1 MTINSTS
8 LTAIPPVAGPRA
20 APVFQRTRIL
30 RLPRSPKVIAGLVI
44 MAPFAV
50 LAIIGRWISPYSP
63 NATDQQNWVQHVLV
77 PGTGPGTAF
86 PANYYPLPLPP
97 SAAHWLGTTVFAQ
110 DVWSQVLAST
120 QATLFVGLLA
130 AAIATVLS
138 VLFGVTA
145 GYLGGGADEGL
156 SLVANVFL
164 AIPGLPLLIVLADY
178 VPSAGSSALLVATI
192 IAVTTWAYTART
204 LRAQT
209 LSLRNRDFV
218 EAARVSGE
226 SRLRIILVEVLPNL
240 IPILAASFLFTTLSA
255 IGAYVALA
263 FLGLAGSPT
272 SSPPG
277 LWNWG
282 EMLREGFANNAVRG
296 GWWWWWAPPGLC
308 VAFLGTGLALLN
320 FGIDE
325 FINPRLRAAGLSR
338 RTARQAGI
346 SLRPKLGMTPVA
358 RPSARP
364 PANRPLPEGS
374 HGRQGRGISR
384 VGTGGAAEPVLEIR
398 GLSVDYGYGDE
409 AVHAVVDCDLVLRRG
424 QVLGLAGESG
434 SGKTTLALAAIRLL
448 RAPALITAGEVLFHS
463 RPTSGD
469 GPVGTVD
476 LMSATEDQLR
486 EMRWS
491 EIAVVLQSSLNALNP
506 VITIGAQ
513 FDDLLRVHRPDLSAP
528 ARWARSGELLDMVGM
543 NADRLRSYPH
553 ELSGGM
559 RQRAMIAMA
568 IALEPQVMILDEPTT
583 ALDVVTQ
590 REILEELIGLR
601 DRIGFATLFITH
613 DLSLLVELADEIAV
627 MYAGRLMERAPA
639 ASLFHAPRLPYTYG
653 LLHCFPPMHGVRVP
667 MEGLPGSPPDMRD
680 LPPGC
685 AFHPRCPWAIQRCR
699 QEVPRLLPVDGS
711 AREVAC
717 WLHRG
722 GATVPPELARPDPV
736 SIRPN
741 GAKSITF
748 PPPQGEGRVGVR

>member
-1 MTINSTS
+1 MTIDSIT
-8 LTAIPPVAGPRA
+8 LTKAPAAGP
-20 APVFQRTRIL
+20 APKPIASKAGVL

-44 MAPFAV
+44 LAPFAV
-50 LAIIGRWISPYSP
+50 VAVIGRWISPYSP
-63 NATDQQNWVQHVLV
+63 NATDPTNWVQHVLV
-77 PGTGPGTAF
+77 PGTGPGTGS

-110 DVWSQVLAST
+110 DVVSQVLAST

-138 VLFGVTA
+138 IVFGVTA
-145 GYLGGGADEGL
+145 GYFGGTTDDAL
-156 SLVANVFL
+156 SLISNVFL

-178 VPSAGSSALLVATI
+178 VPSAGSSILLVAFI
-192 IAVTTWAYTART
+192 IALTAWAYSSRV

-226 SRLRIILVEVLPNL
+226 GRFRIILVEILPNL
-240 IPILAASFLFTTLSA
+240 IPIVAASFLFTTLYA
-255 IGAYVALA
+255 IYAYVAIS
-263 FLGLAGSPT
+263 FLGLGGSPT
-272 SSPPG
+272 SYPPG

-282 EMLREGFANNAVRG
+282 EMLREGFANNAIRG
-296 GWWWWWAPPGLC
+296 GWWWWWAPPGVC
-308 VAFLGTGLALLN
+308 VALLGTGLALVN

-325 FINPRLRAAGLSR
+325 FINPRLRVAGLTRKVAR
-338 RTARQAGI
+338 RAGI
-346 SLRPKLGMTPVA
+346 RSRATLGMTPVVSSRA
-358 RPSARP
+358 AA
-364 PANRPLPEGS
+364 PAAADRTQP
-374 HGRQGRGISR
+374 
-384 VGTGGAAEPVLEIR
+384 GGEPVLEIH
-398 GLSVDYGYGDE
+398 GLCVDYGYGAD
-409 AVHAVVDCDLVLRRG
+409 AVQAVMDCDLVLRRG

-448 RAPALITAGEVLFHS
+448 RAPALITGGQVLFHS
-463 RPTSGD
+463 RPNSGD
-469 GPVGTVD
+469 GPQGTID
-476 LMSATEDQLR
+476 MLAAGPETLR
-486 EMRWS
+486 AVRWS
-491 EIAVVLQSSLNALNP
+491 EISVVLQSALNALNP

-513 FDDLLRVHRPDLSAP
+513 FDDLLRAHRRHLSRS
-528 ARWARSGELLDMVGM
+528 ARRERAGELVGLVGI

-568 IALEPQVMILDEPTT
+568 LALEPQVMILDEPTT

-601 DRIGFATLFITH
+601 DRLGFAALFITH

-627 MYAGRLMERAPA
+627 MYAGRVMERAPA
-639 ASLFHAPRLPYTYG
+639 ASLFNAPRLPYTHG
-653 LLHCFPPMHGVRVP
+653 LIHCFPPMHGKRAR
-667 MEGLPGSPPDMRD
+667 MEGIPGSPPDLRD
-680 LPPGC
+680 LPQGC
-685 AFHPRCPWAIQRCR
+685 AFHPRCEWAMDRCR
-699 QEVPRLLPVDGS
+699 HDTPHLAPLNGS

-722 GATVPPELARPDPV
+722 GAKVPAQLALPDPATV
-736 SIRPN
+736 EV
-741 GAKSITF
+741 GA
-748 PPPQGEGRVGVR
+748 R

>member
-8 LTAIPPVAGPRA
+8 LTTVSPGAGPSVE
-20 APVFQRTRIL
+20 PVFHRARIL
-30 RLPRSPKVIAGLVI
+30 RLPRSPQVLVGLVI
-44 MAPFAV
+44 MAVFGV
-50 LAIIGRWISPYSP
+50 LAIIGRWIAPYSP
-63 NATDQQNWVQHVLV
+63 NATDEKNWVQHVLV
-77 PGTGPGTAF
+77 PGTGPDTGF

-110 DVWSQVLAST
+110 DAWSQLLAST

-138 VLFGVTA
+138 VLIGVSA
-145 GYLGGGADEGL
+145 GYLGGAADEGL

-164 AIPGLPLLIVLADY
+164 AIPGLPLLIVIADY
-178 VPSAGSSALLVATI
+178 VPAAGSSILLVAAI

-226 SRLRIILVEVLPNL
+226 GRSRIILVEVLPNL
-240 IPILAASFLFTTLSA
+240 IPIVAASFLFTTLAA
-255 IGAYVALA
+255 IGAYVVIA
-263 FLGLAGSPT
+263 FLGLAGAPT

-282 EMLREGFANNAVRG
+282 EMLREGFANNAVRS
-296 GWWWWWAPPGLC
+296 GWWWWWAPPGLLI
-308 VAFLGTGLALLN
+308 ALLGTGLALLN

-338 RTARQAGI
+338 KAARKAGV
-346 SLRPKLGMTPVA
+346 SRRPKFGMTPVVLG
-358 RPSARP
+358 RPTGVKRAVRP
-364 PANRPLPEGS
+364 ADD
-374 HGRQGRGISR
+374 Q
-384 VGTGGAAEPVLEIR
+384 AEPVLEIR
-398 GLSVDYGYGDE
+398 GLSVDYGYGDD
-409 AVHAVVDCDLVLRRG
+409 AVHAVVNCSLTLRRG
-424 QVLGLAGESG
+424 RVLGLAGESG
-434 SGKTTLALAAIRLL
+434 SGKTTLALAALRLL

-463 RPTSGD
+463 KPISED
-469 GPVGTVD
+469 GPVGTID
-476 LMSATEDQLR
+476 LLAAGEDDLR
-486 EMRWS
+486 AVRWS

-513 FDDLLRVHRPDLSAP
+513 FDDLFRVHRPRLSAME
-528 ARWARSGELLDMVGM
+528 RRARSVELFDMVGIS
-543 NADRLRSYPH
+543 AERLRSYPH

-568 IALEPQVMILDEPTT
+568 IALEPQVIILDEPTT

-590 REILEELIGLR
+590 REIIEELIGLR

-613 DLSLLVELADEIAV
+613 DLSLLVELADEIDV

-639 ASLFHAPRLPYTYG
+639 ASLFRAPRLPYTHG
-653 LLHCFPPMHGVRVP
+653 LLHCFPPLHGPRIA
-667 MEGLPGSPPDMRD
+667 MEGIPGSPPDLRD
-680 LPPGC
+680 LPSGC
-685 AFHPRCPWAIQRCR
+685 PFNPRCRWAMPKCR
-699 QEVPRLLPVDGS
+699 QELPRMEPLNGD

-717 WLHRG
+717 WLHRD
-722 GATVPPELARPDPV
+722 GAKVPAELALPEPV
-736 SIRPN
+736 
-741 GAKSITF
+741 
-748 PPPQGEGRVGVR
+748 PQGVGR

>member
-1 MTINSTS
+1 
-8 LTAIPPVAGPRA
+8 
-20 APVFQRTRIL
+20 
-30 RLPRSPKVIAGLVI
+30 
-44 MAPFAV
+44 
-50 LAIIGRWISPYSP
+50 
-63 NATDQQNWVQHVLV
+63 
-77 PGTGPGTAF
+77 
-86 PANYYPLPLPP
+86 
-97 SAAHWLGTTVFAQ
+97 
-110 DVWSQVLAST
+110 
-120 QATLFVGLLA
+120 
-130 AAIATVLS
+130 
-138 VLFGVTA
+138 
-145 GYLGGGADEGL
+145 
-156 SLVANVFL
+156 
-164 AIPGLPLLIVLADY
+164 
-178 VPSAGSSALLVATI
+178 
-192 IAVTTWAYTART
+192 
-204 LRAQT
+204 
-209 LSLRNRDFV
+209 
-218 EAARVSGE
+218 
-226 SRLRIILVEVLPNL
+226 
-240 IPILAASFLFTTLSA
+240 
-255 IGAYVALA
+255 
-263 FLGLAGSPT
+263 
-272 SSPPG
+272 
-277 LWNWG
+277 
-282 EMLREGFANNAVRG
+282 MLREGFANNAVRG
-296 GWWWWWAPPGLC
+296 GWWWWWAPPGIC
-308 VAFLGTGLALLN
+308 VALLGTGLALLN

-338 RTARQAGI
+338 QTARKAGI

-358 RPSARP
+358 RQAARP
-364 PANRPLPEGS
+364 PANRPLPS
-374 HGRQGRGISR
+374 GRGR
-384 VGTGGAAEPVLEIR
+384 GAVAEPALEIH
-398 GLSVDYGYGDE
+398 GLSVDYGYGDDV
-409 AVHAVVDCDLVLRRG
+409 VHAVVDCDLVLRRG

-463 RPTSGD
+463 RPISGD
-469 GPVGTVD
+469 GPVGTID
-476 LMSATEDQLR
+476 LLTATEDQLR
-486 EMRWS
+486 AVRWS

-513 FDDLLRVHRPDLSAP
+513 FDDLLQVHRPHLSTSE
-528 ARWARSGELLDMVGM
+528 RWTRAGELLGMVGM

-653 LLHCFPPMHGVRVP
+653 LLHCFPPMHGAQVA
-667 MEGLPGSPPDMRD
+667 MEGLPGSPPDMRR
-680 LPPGC
+680 LPSGC
-685 AFHPRCPWAIQRCR
+685 AFHPRCPWALPQCS
-699 QEVPRLLPVDGS
+699 QEIPRLALVNGS

-717 WLHRG
+717 WLHIG

-741 GAKSITF
+741 RARSMTSPPPQGEGKSMTS

>member
-1 MTINSTS
+1 MTIDSTT
-8 LTAIPPVAGPRA
+8 LTATTPGAGPTA
-20 APVFQRTRIL
+20 QPIFHRTRIL
-30 RLPRSPKVIAGLVI
+30 RLPRSPKVLVGLVI
-44 MAPFAV
+44 MAVFGVIAV
-50 LAIIGRWISPYSP
+50 IGRWIAPYSP
-63 NATDQQNWVQHVLV
+63 NQTDEKNWVQHVLV
-77 PGTGPGTAF
+77 PGTGPGTDI
-86 PANYYPLPLPP
+86 PANFYPLPLPP

-110 DVWSQVLAST
+110 DAWSQLLSST

-138 VLFGVTA
+138 ILIGVSA

-164 AIPGLPLLIVLADY
+164 AIPGLPLLIVIASY
-178 VPSAGSSALLVATI
+178 VPSAGSSIVLVAAI
-192 IAVTTWAYTART
+192 IAVTSWAYSART

-226 SRLRIILVEVLPNL
+226 RPSRIILVEVLPNL
-240 IPILAASFLFTTLSA
+240 IPIVAASFLFTSLSA
-255 IGAYVALA
+255 IGAYVVIA

-282 EMLREGFANNAVRG
+282 EMLREGFANNAVRS
-296 GWWWWWAPPGLC
+296 GWWWWWAPPGIFIA
-308 VAFLGTGLALLN
+308 VLGTGLALLN

-325 FINPRLRAAGLSR
+325 FINPRLRAAGLTR
-338 RTARQAGI
+338 KAARKAGI
-346 SLRPKLGMTPVA
+346 SVRPKLGMTQVIRE
-358 RPSARP
+358 RPKATS
-364 PANRPLPEGS
+364 LS
-374 HGRQGRGISR
+374 HPSD
-384 VGTGGAAEPVLEIR
+384 AVLEIR

-409 AVHAVVDCDLVLRRG
+409 AVHAVVDCNLVLRRG
-424 QVLGLAGESG
+424 RVLGLAGESG
-434 SGKTTLALAAIRLL
+434 SGKSTLALAAIRLL
-448 RAPALITAGEVLFHS
+448 RAPAVITAGEVLFHS
-463 RPTSGD
+463 KPISGD
-469 GPVGTVD
+469 GPTGTID
-476 LMSATEDQLR
+476 LLAADDDELR
-486 EMRWS
+486 AIRWS

-513 FDDLLRVHRPDLSAP
+513 FDDLLRVHRPHLSA
-528 ARWARSGELLDMVGM
+528 AERWARSVELFDMVGI
-543 NADRLRSYPH
+543 NAERLRSYPH

-590 REILEELIGLR
+590 REIIEELVGLR

-613 DLSLLVELADEIAV
+613 DLSLLVELADEIDV

-639 ASLFHAPRLPYTYG
+639 AALFRAPRLPYTHG
-653 LLHCFPPMHGVRVP
+653 LLHCFPPLHGPRVA
-667 MEGLPGSPPDMRD
+667 MEGIPGSPPDLRD
-680 LPPGC
+680 LPTGC
-685 AFHPRCPWAIQRCR
+685 PFNPRCKWAMPKCR
-699 QEVPRLLPVDGS
+699 QELPRMAPINGD

-717 WLHRG
+717 WLHRD
-722 GATVPPELARPDPV
+722 GANVPAELALADPV
-736 SIRPN
+736 
-741 GAKSITF
+741 G
-748 PPPQGEGRVGVR
+748 VGT

>member
-1 MTINSTS
+1 VTINSTS
-8 LTAIPPVAGPRA
+8 LAGIPPVAGPSAELVFRRA
-20 APVFQRTRIL
+20 RTL
-30 RLPRSPKVIAGLVI
+30 SVPRSPKVIAGAVI
-44 MAPFAV
+44 IAFFTL
-50 LAIIGRWISPYSP
+50 LALIGRWIAPYSP
-63 NATDQQNWVQHVLV
+63 NATDEKNWVQHVLV
-77 PGTGPGTAF
+77 PGTGTGTAF

-110 DVWSQVLAST
+110 DAWSQLLVAT

-130 AAIATVLS
+130 GAIATVLS

-145 GYLGGGADEGL
+145 GYVGGRTDEGL

-178 VPSAGSSALLVATI
+178 MPSAGSSVLLVAAI
-192 IAVTTWAYTART
+192 IAITTWAYTSRT

-226 SRLRIILVEVLPNL
+226 GRARIMLAEVLPNL
-240 IPILAASFLFTTLSA
+240 IPIVAASFLFTALAA
-255 IGAYVALA
+255 IGAYVAIA

-296 GWWWWWAPPGLC
+296 GWWWWWAPPGICIAL
-308 VAFLGTGLALLN
+308 LGTGLALLN

-325 FINPRLRAAGLSR
+325 FINPRLRATGLSR
-338 RTARQAGI
+338 RSAKKAGI

-358 RPSARP
+358 RHEPVTAMPDRSAMAPTPS
-364 PANRPLPEGS
+364 
-374 HGRQGRGISR
+374 RQRQA
-384 VGTGGAAEPVLEIR
+384 VEPVLEIR

-409 AVHAVVDCDLVLRRG
+409 AVHAVVDCDLALRRG

-448 RAPALITAGEVLFHS
+448 RAPAVITAGEVLFHS
-463 RPTSGD
+463 NPISGD
-469 GPVGTVD
+469 GMAGTVD
-476 LMSATEDQLR
+476 MLSATDEQLR
-486 EMRWS
+486 AIRWS

-513 FDDLLRVHRPDLSAP
+513 FDDLLLVHRPNLSRS
-528 ARWARSGELLDMVGM
+528 ARWTRAGELLDMVGM

-590 REILEELIGLR
+590 REILEELTGLR

-639 ASLFHAPRLPYTYG
+639 ASLFHAPRLPYTHA
-653 LLHCFPPMHGVRVP
+653 LLHSFPPMHGPRVP
-667 MEGLPGSPPDMRD
+667 MVGLKGSPPDMRD
-680 LPPGC
+680 LPGGC
-685 AFHPRCPWAIQRCR
+685 AFHPRCSWAMPRCH
-699 QEVPRLLPVDGS
+699 QEIPKLAPLDGS

-717 WLHRG
+717 WLHRDD
-722 GATVPPELARPDPV
+722 AIVPAELALPEP
-736 SIRPN
+736 
-741 GAKSITF
+741 
-748 PPPQGEGRVGVR
+748 GVMKVRAQ

>member
-8 LTAIPPVAGPRA
+8 LTVIPPVAGPTPELVLR
-20 APVFQRTRIL
+20 RTRIL

-44 MAPFAV
+44 LVLFGL
-50 LAIIGRWISPYSP
+50 LAIIGRWIAPYSP
-63 NATDQQNWVQHVLV
+63 NATDQQHWVQHVLV
-77 PGTGPGTAF
+77 PGTGAATGF
-86 PANYYPLPLPP
+86 PASYYPLPLPP

-110 DVWSQVLAST
+110 DVWSQLLAAT
-120 QATLFVGLLA
+120 QATVVVGLLA

-156 SLVANVFL
+156 SLIANVFL

-178 VPSAGSSALLVATI
+178 VPSAGSSVVLVASI
-192 IAVTTWAYTART
+192 IAVTTWAYTSRT

-218 EAARVSGE
+218 EASRVMGE
-226 SRLRIILVEVLPNL
+226 GRLRIILVEVLPNL
-240 IPILAASFLFTTLSA
+240 VPIVAASFLFTALSA
-255 IGAYVALA
+255 IGAYVAIA

-308 VAFLGTGLALLN
+308 IALLGTGLALLN

-325 FINPRLRAAGLSR
+325 FINPRLRTAGLSR
-338 RTARQAGI
+338 KTARKAGI
-346 SLRPKLGMTPVA
+346 GTRPKLGMTPVA
-358 RPSARP
+358 HHP
-364 PANRPLPEGS
+364 PVAVASVRTVAEA
-374 HGRQGRGISR
+374 SR
-384 VGTGGAAEPVLEIR
+384 LRDTAEPVLEIR
-398 GLSVDYGYGDE
+398 GLSVDYGYDEE

-448 RAPALITAGEVLFHS
+448 RAPALISAGQVLFHS
-463 RPTSGD
+463 KPISGD
-469 GPVGTVD
+469 GPAGTID
-476 LMSATEDQLR
+476 MLSATDDQLR
-486 EMRWS
+486 AIRWS

-513 FDDLLRVHRPDLSAP
+513 FDDLLRVHRPALSES
-528 ARWARSGELLDMVGM
+528 ARWARSGALLDMVGM

-590 REILEELIGLR
+590 REILQELIGLR

-639 ASLFHAPRLPYTYG
+639 TSLFHAPRLPYTYA
-653 LLHCFPPMHGVRVP
+653 LLHCFPPMHGPRVP
-667 MEGLPGSPPDMRD
+667 MEGLKGSPPDMRD

-685 AFHPRCPWAIQRCR
+685 AFHPRCQWALPRCR
-699 QEVPRLLPVDGS
+699 QEVPRLAPLNGS
-711 AREVAC
+711 PREVAC
-717 WLHRG
+717 WLHREG
-722 GATVPPELARPDPV
+722 TTVPPELAQPEPASMRPR
-736 SIRPN
+736 RPE
-741 GAKSITF
+741 T
-748 PPPQGEGRVGVR
+748 VGQAGGT

>member
-1 MTINSTS
+1 MTIASTS
-8 LTAIPPVAGPRA
+8 PLAAPGAGPGAQPIFHRS
-20 APVFQRTRIL
+20 RIL
-30 RLPRSPKVIAGLVI
+30 RLPRSPKVLVGLVI
-44 MAPFAV
+44 LGVFAV
-50 LAIIGRWISPYSP
+50 LAVLGRWMAPYNP
-63 NATDQQNWVQHVLV
+63 NTTDEKNWVQHVLV
-77 PGTGPGTAF
+77 PGTGPGTGI
-86 PANYYPLPLPP
+86 PANFYPLPLSP

-110 DVWSQVLAST
+110 DAWSQLLTST

-138 VLFGVTA
+138 ILIGVSA

-164 AIPGLPLLIVLADY
+164 AIPGLPLLIVIASY
-178 VPSAGSSALLVATI
+178 VPAAGSSIVLVAAI
-192 IAVTTWAYTART
+192 IAVTNWAYTART

-226 SRLRIILVEVLPNL
+226 GRSRIILVEVLPNL
-240 IPILAASFLFTTLSA
+240 IPIVAASFLFTSLSA
-255 IGAYVALA
+255 IGAYVVIA

-272 SSPPG
+272 SYPPG

-282 EMLREGFANNAVRG
+282 EMLREGFANNALRS
-296 GWWWWWAPPGLC
+296 GWWWWWAPPGILI
-308 VAFLGTGLALLN
+308 ALLGTGLALLN

-338 RTARQAGI
+338 KAASKAGV
-346 SLRPKLGMTPVA
+346 SRRPKLGMTPVVRD
-358 RPSARP
+358 RPH
-364 PANRPLPEGS
+364 PAPLRGADLPTSGEG
-374 HGRQGRGISR
+374 
-384 VGTGGAAEPVLEIR
+384 EPVLEIR
-398 GLSVDYGYGDE
+398 GLSIDYGYGED
-409 AVHAVVDCDLVLRRG
+409 AIHAVVDCDLTLRRG
-424 QVLGLAGESG
+424 RVLGLAGESG

-448 RAPALITAGEVLFHS
+448 RAPAVITAGEVLFHS
-463 RPTSGD
+463 KPISGD
-469 GPVGTVD
+469 GPVGTID
-476 LMSATEDQLR
+476 LLAAGDDDLR
-486 EMRWS
+486 AIRWS

-513 FDDLLRVHRPDLSAP
+513 FDDLLRVHRPHLSA
-528 ARWARSGELLDMVGM
+528 AERRARSVELFAMVGI
-543 NADRLRSYPH
+543 NAERLRSYPH

-590 REILEELIGLR
+590 REIIEELIGLR

-613 DLSLLVELADEIAV
+613 DLSLLVELADEIDV

-639 ASLFHAPRLPYTYG
+639 ASLFRAPRLPYTHG
-653 LLHCFPPMHGVRVP
+653 LLHCFPPLHGP
-667 MEGLPGSPPDMRD
+667 KAAMEGIPGSPPDLRD
-680 LPPGC
+680 LPSGC
-685 AFHPRCPWAIQRCR
+685 PFNPRCRWAMSKCR
-699 QEVPRLLPVDGS
+699 QELPRMLPVDGD

-722 GATVPPELARPDPV
+722 GAAVPAELALPEPALAGQV
-736 SIRPN
+736 
-741 GAKSITF
+741 
-748 PPPQGEGRVGVR
+748 GR

>member
-1 MTINSTS
+1 MTIDSTAM
-8 LTAIPPVAGPRA
+8 TQAPVAGP
-20 APVFQRTRIL
+20 APKPMLPKVGL

-44 MAPFAV
+44 LAPFAV
-50 LAIIGRWISPYSP
+50 VAVLGRWMAPYSP
-63 NATDQQNWVQHVLV
+63 SATDPQNWVQHVLV
-77 PGTGPGTAF
+77 PGTGPGTGIS
-86 PANYYPLPLPP
+86 PSYYPLPLPP

-110 DVWSQVLAST
+110 DVLSQVLAST

-138 VLFGVTA
+138 ILFGVSA
-145 GYLGGGADEGL
+145 GYFGGNADEVL
-156 SLVANVFL
+156 SLISNVFL

-178 VPSAGSSALLVATI
+178 VPAAGSSILLVAFI
-192 IAVTTWAYTART
+192 IAVTAWAYSSRV

-226 SRLRIILVEVLPNL
+226 GRLRIILAEILPNL
-240 IPILAASFLFTTLSA
+240 VPIVAASFLFTTLYA
-255 IGAYVALA
+255 IYAYVAIA
-263 FLGLAGSPT
+263 FLGLGGSPT

-282 EMLREGFANNAVRG
+282 EMLREGFANNAIRG

-308 VAFLGTGLALLN
+308 VALLGTGLALVN

-325 FINPRLRAAGLSR
+325 FINPRLRVAGLTR
-338 RTARQAGI
+338 NAAKKAGI
-346 SLRPKLGMTPVA
+346 TSHATLGMTPVVG
-358 RPSARP
+358 
-364 PANRPLPEGS
+364 NRPAVPSLAARS
-374 HGRQGRGISR
+374 QN
-384 VGTGGAAEPVLEIR
+384 VGGPVLEIR

-424 QVLGLAGESG
+424 KVLGLAGESG

-448 RAPALITAGEVLFHS
+448 RSPAVITGGQVLFHS
-463 RPTSGD
+463 KPVGGD
-469 GPVGTVD
+469 GPKGTID
-476 LMSATEDQLR
+476 MLASDKDELR
-486 EMRWS
+486 SVRWS
-491 EIAVVLQSSLNALNP
+491 EISVVLQSSMNALNP

-513 FDDLLRVHRPDLSAP
+513 FDDLLRVHRPKLSRA
-528 ARWARSGELLDMVGM
+528 ARLERSGELLDMVGI

-559 RQRAMIAMA
+559 RQRAMIAIA
-568 IALEPQVMILDEPTT
+568 LALEPQVMILDEPTT

-601 DRIGFATLFITH
+601 DRLGFAALFITH

-639 ASLFHAPRLPYTYG
+639 ASLFKAPRLPYTHG
-653 LLHCFPPMHGVRVP
+653 LIHCFPPMHGKRER
-667 MEGLPGSPPDMRD
+667 MQGIPGSPPDLSD
-680 LPPGC
+680 LPQGC
-685 AFHPRCPWAIQRCR
+685 AFHPRCAWAMEQCR
-699 QEVPRLLPVDGS
+699 HDVPQLAPLNGS

-722 GATVPPELARPDPV
+722 DAKVPAELAQPDPDV
-736 SIRPN
+736 AEVHAR
-741 GAKSITF
+741 
-748 PPPQGEGRVGVR
+748 

>member
-1 MTINSTS
+1 MTIDSTS
-8 LTAIPPVAGPRA
+8 LIAVSPGSGPSA
-20 APVFQRTRIL
+20 VPVFHRARIL
-30 RLPRSPKVIAGLVI
+30 RLPRSPKVLVGLVI
-44 MAPFAV
+44 LGVFGVVAV
-50 LAIIGRWISPYSP
+50 IGRWIAPYSP
-63 NATDQQNWVQHVLV
+63 NATDEKNWVQHVLV
-77 PGTGPGTAF
+77 PGTGPGTDF
-86 PANYYPLPLPP
+86 PANFYPLPLPP

-110 DVWSQVLAST
+110 DAWSQLLSST

-130 AAIATVLS
+130 AAIATILS
-138 VLFGVTA
+138 VLIGVTA
-145 GYLGGGADEGL
+145 GYLGGSADEGL

-178 VPSAGSSALLVATI
+178 VPSAGSSIVLVAAI
-192 IAVTTWAYTART
+192 IAITNWAYTART

-226 SRLRIILVEVLPNL
+226 GRLRIILVEVLPNL
-240 IPILAASFLFTTLSA
+240 IPIVAASFLFTTLAA
-255 IGAYVALA
+255 IGAYVAIA

-296 GWWWWWAPPGLC
+296 GWWWWWAPPGLLI
-308 VAFLGTGLALLN
+308 ALLGTGLALLN

-338 RTARQAGI
+338 KAAQKAGI
-346 SLRPKLGMTPVA
+346 SRRPKLGMTPVA
-358 RPSARP
+358 
-364 PANRPLPEGS
+364 
-374 HGRQGRGISR
+374 QGRTAGVKSAAQR
-384 VGTGGAAEPVLEIR
+384 KDSSAAAEPVLEIR
-398 GLSVDYGYGDE
+398 GLSVDYGYGDH
-409 AVHAVVDCDLVLRRG
+409 AVHAVVDCDLILRRG

-463 RPTSGD
+463 RPISGD
-469 GPVGTVD
+469 GPVGIVD
-476 LMSATEDQLR
+476 MLAADEDELR
-486 EMRWS
+486 AVRWS
-491 EIAVVLQSSLNALNP
+491 EIAVVLQSSLNSLNP

-513 FDDLLRVHRPDLSAP
+513 FDDLLRVHRPHLSAP
-528 ARWARSGELLDMVGM
+528 ARWARAGELLDMVGM
-543 NADRLRSYPH
+543 NAERLRSYPH

-590 REILEELIGLR
+590 REIIEELTGLR

-613 DLSLLVELADEIAV
+613 DLSLLVELADEIIV

-639 ASLFHAPRLPYTYG
+639 VSLFRAPRLPYTHG
-653 LLHCFPPMHGVRVP
+653 LLHCFPPLHGARAR
-667 MEGLPGSPPDMRD
+667 MEGIPGSPPDLRD

-685 AFHPRCPWAIQRCR
+685 AFHPRCQFAIEQCR
-699 QEVPRLLPVDGS
+699 HDIPRLAPLNGS
-711 AREVAC
+711 GREVAC

-722 GATVPPELARPDPV
+722 DAKVPVELALPDPGV
-736 SIRPN
+736 IRIH
-741 GAKSITF
+741 A
-748 PPPQGEGRVGVR
+748 Q